1 MIDNRTAPYAAF
13 ILRMSLGVMFIA
25 HAMLKL
31 LVFTLPGTVQ
41 FFQSVGYPGFLAY
54 IVFAAELM
62 GGTLLVLGAYTR
74 WVALALIP
82 ILLGAALVHAPNGWV
97 FSAPNG
103 GWEYPVFLALA
114 ALVQALLGDG
124 ALALRAASAGVARR
138 QPA

>member
-54 IVFAAELM
+54 IVIAAELM

-97 FSAPNG
+97 FSA
-103 GWEYPVFLALA
+103 
-114 ALVQALLGDG
+114 
-124 ALALRAASAGVARR
+124 
-138 QPA
+138 